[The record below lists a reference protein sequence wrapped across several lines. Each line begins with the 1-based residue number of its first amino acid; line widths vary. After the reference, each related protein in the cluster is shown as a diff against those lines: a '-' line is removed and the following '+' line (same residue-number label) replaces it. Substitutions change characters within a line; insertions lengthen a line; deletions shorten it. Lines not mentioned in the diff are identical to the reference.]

1 MKEKLAEQHK
11 ITAINAMSHQMK
23 KLPGT
28 KTSFF
33 VIYKIII
40 SLPILNLA
48 LQKAIQ
54 ETKDYTNAEIQL
66 MVAMQNS
73 FSVFLTRSIRAP
85 SFGFIMKVILLV
97 LKIKN
102 LDVKFWAPF
111 KPASVLEIRLL
122 LDSMEFYTIQRTI
135 IIL

>member
-28 KTSFF
+28 KSSFF
-33 VIYKIII
+33 VIYKTNIA
-40 SLPILNLA
+40 LPILSLA

-66 MVAMQNS
+66 MIAMQNS

-85 SFGFIMKVILLV
+85 SFGFIEF
-97 LKIKN
+97 KIKN
-102 LDVKFWAPF
+102 LEVKF
-111 KPASVLEIRLL
+111 
-122 LDSMEFYTIQRTI
+122 
-135 IIL
+135 